1 MNQQQTKHNR
11 FILWILLAAFFIC
24 ACIGLALSEKTTV
37 SAAETRQLDNS
48 NATLFLPETYEQYLA
63 LRVFGSVPHGGFGLG
78 FERFVMYVTGMENIR
93 DVILL
98 PRWAKNIM

>member
-1 MNQQQTKHNR
+1 MKQHPDGKTVAATD
-11 FILWILLAAFFIC
+11 LLVPG
-24 ACIGLALSEKTTV
+24 IGEIIGGSEREADYEKLLSAMKERNMDL
-37 SAAETRQLDNS
+37 SA
-48 NATLFLPETYEQYLA
+48 YKQYLD

-98 PRWAKNIM
+98 PRWTKNIM